1 MCHNKAPKGAVKEKR
16 MKISG
21 FGVSMLIAFT
31 VLLVAK
37 VMELG
42 IGATLSWWIVLLP
55 IYGPL
60 ALVLTIIAVVFALAS
75 LGIIGSA
82 ALELF
87 RKKK

>member
-1 MCHNKAPKGAVKEKR
+1 

-21 FGVSMLIAFT
+21 FGVAMLIAFT
-31 VLLVAK
+31 VMLVAK

-60 ALVLTIIAVVFALAS
+60 TLVLTIIAFTFALAS
-75 LGIIGSA
+75 VGIIGTA
-82 ALELF
+82 VLDMF

>member
-1 MCHNKAPKGAVKEKR
+1 

-21 FGVSMLIAFT
+21 FGVSMIIAFT
-31 VLLVAK
+31 VMLVAK
-37 VMELG
+37 VMALG

-60 ALVLTIIAVVFALAS
+60 ALVLTIITVAFAVAI
-75 LGIIGSA
+75 LGIIGTA

>member
-1 MCHNKAPKGAVKEKR
+1 

-21 FGVSMLIAFT
+21 FGVSMIIAFT
-31 VLLVAK
+31 VMLVAK
-37 VMELG
+37 VLELG

-60 ALVLTIIAVVFALAS
+60 ALVLTIIAVAFAIAS
-75 LGIIGSA
+75 LGVIGAA
-82 ALELF
+82 ALDLI

>member
-1 MCHNKAPKGAVKEKR
+1 

-21 FGVSMLIAFT
+21 FGVAMLIAFT
-31 VLLVAK
+31 VMLVAK
-37 VMELG
+37 VTELG

>member
-1 MCHNKAPKGAVKEKR
+1 

-21 FGVSMLIAFT
+21 FGVSMIIAFT
-31 VLLVAK
+31 VMLVAK

-60 ALVLTIIAVVFALAS
+60 ALVLTIITVTFAIAI
-75 LGIIGSA
+75 LGIIATA

>member
-1 MCHNKAPKGAVKEKR
+1 

-21 FGVSMLIAFT
+21 FGVSMIIAFT
-31 VLLVAK
+31 VMLVAK

-60 ALVLTIIAVVFALAS
+60 ALVLTIIAVAFAIAS
-75 LGIIGSA
+75 LGVIGAA
-82 ALELF
+82 ALDLI

>member
-1 MCHNKAPKGAVKEKR
+1 

-21 FGVSMLIAFT
+21 FGVSMIIAFT
-31 VLLVAK
+31 VMLVAK

-42 IGATLSWWIVLLP
+42 IGATLSWWIVTIPLW
-55 IYGPL
+55 GPL
-60 ALVLTIIAVVFALAS
+60 ALVLTIIAVAFALAS
-75 LGIIGSA
+75 LVIIGTA

>member
-1 MCHNKAPKGAVKEKR
+1 

-21 FGVSMLIAFT
+21 FGVAMLIAFT
-31 VLLVAK
+31 VMLVAK

-42 IGATLSWWIVLLP
+42 IGATLSWGIVTIPLW
-55 IYGPL
+55 GPL
-60 ALVLTIIAVVFALAS
+60 ALVLTIIAVAFALAI
-75 LGIIGSA
+75 LGIIGTA

>member
-1 MCHNKAPKGAVKEKR
+1 

-21 FGVSMLIAFT
+21 FSVAMLIAFT
-31 VLLVAK
+31 VMIVAK

-60 ALVLTIIAVVFALAS
+60 ALVLTTIAVAFALAG
-75 LGIIGSA
+75 LGILGSA
-82 ALELF
+82 ALDLF

>member
-1 MCHNKAPKGAVKEKR
+1 

-21 FGVSMLIAFT
+21 FGVSMIIAFT
-31 VLLVAK
+31 VMLVAK

>member
-1 MCHNKAPKGAVKEKR
+1 

-21 FGVSMLIAFT
+21 FGVAMLIAFT
-31 VLLVAK
+31 VMLVAK

-42 IGATLSWWIVLLP
+42 IGATLSWWIVTIPLW
-55 IYGPL
+55 GPL
-60 ALVLTIIAVVFALAS
+60 ALVLTIITVAFAVAI
-75 LGIIGSA
+75 LGIIGTA

>member
-1 MCHNKAPKGAVKEKR
+1 

-21 FGVSMLIAFT
+21 FGVSMIIAFT
-31 VLLVAK
+31 VMLVAK

-42 IGATLSWWIVLLP
+42 IGATLSWWIVTIPLW
-55 IYGPL
+55 GPL
-60 ALVLTIIAVVFALAS
+60 ALVLTIITVTFAIAI
-75 LGIIGSA
+75 LGIIATA

>member
-1 MCHNKAPKGAVKEKR
+1 

-21 FGVSMLIAFT
+21 FGVSMIIAFT
-31 VLLVAK
+31 VMLVAK

-60 ALVLTIIAVVFALAS
+60 ALVLTIIAVAFALAS
-75 LGIIGSA
+75 LVIIGTA

>member
-1 MCHNKAPKGAVKEKR
+1 

-21 FGVSMLIAFT
+21 FGVSMIIAFT
-31 VLLVAK
+31 VMLVAK

-42 IGATLSWWIVLLP
+42 IGATLSWGIVTIPLW
-55 IYGPL
+55 GPL
-60 ALVLTIIAVVFALAS
+60 ALVLTIITVTFAIAI
-75 LGIIGSA
+75 LGIIGTA

>member
-1 MCHNKAPKGAVKEKR
+1 

-21 FGVSMLIAFT
+21 FGVSMIIAFT
-31 VLLVAK
+31 VMLVAK

-42 IGATLSWWIVLLP
+42 IGATLSWGTVTIPLW
-55 IYGPL
+55 GPL
-60 ALVLTIIAVVFALAS
+60 ALVLTIIAVAFAIAI
-75 LGIIGSA
+75 LGIIGTA

>member
-1 MCHNKAPKGAVKEKR
+1 

-21 FGVSMLIAFT
+21 FGVAMLIAFT
-31 VLLVAK
+31 VMLVAK

-60 ALVLTIIAVVFALAS
+60 ALVLTIIAVAFALAS
-75 LGIIGSA
+75 LGIIGTA
-82 ALELF
+82 AIDLF

>member
-16 MKISG
+16 MRISG
-21 FGVSMLIAFT
+21 FNVAMLIAFT
-31 VLLVAK
+31 VMLVAK

-42 IGATLSWWIVLLP
+42 IGATLSWWIVTIPLW
-55 IYGPL
+55 GPL
-60 ALVLTIIAVVFALAS
+60 ALVLTIIAVAFALAS
-75 LGIIGSA
+75 LGIIGTA

>member
-1 MCHNKAPKGAVKEKR
+1 

-21 FGVSMLIAFT
+21 FGVSLIIAFT
-31 VLLVAK
+31 VMLVAK

-60 ALVLTIIAVVFALAS
+60 ALVLTIIAVAFAIAS
-75 LGIIGSA
+75 LGVIGAA
-82 ALELF
+82 ALDLI

>member
-1 MCHNKAPKGAVKEKR
+1 

-21 FGVSMLIAFT
+21 FGVSMIIAFT
-31 VLLVAK
+31 VMLVAK

-42 IGATLSWWIVLLP
+42 IGATLSWGIVTLP
-55 IYGPL
+55 LWGPL
-60 ALVLTIIAVVFALAS
+60 ALVLTIIAVAFELAI
-75 LGIIGSA
+75 LGIIGTA

>member
-1 MCHNKAPKGAVKEKR
+1 

-21 FGVSMLIAFT
+21 FGVAMLIAFT
-31 VLLVAK
+31 VMLVAK

-60 ALVLTIIAVVFALAS
+60 ALVLTIIAVAFTLAI
-75 LGIIGSA
+75 LGIIGTA

>member
-1 MCHNKAPKGAVKEKR
+1 

-82 ALELF
+82 ALALF

>member
-16 MKISG
+16 MKTSG
-21 FGVSMLIAFT
+21 FSVAMLIAFT
-31 VLLVAK
+31 VMIVAK

-60 ALVLTIIAVVFALAS
+60 ALVLTTIAVAFALAG
-75 LGIIGSA
+75 LGILGSA
-82 ALELF
+82 ALDLF